1 MKLIRRNDNMAE
13 NLYDIANNLE
23 SNLRQSEQYNELK
36 NAYQVVKDT
45 PASQELFDKFRMI
58 QLELQ
63 QKQMQGQEITE
74 TEVEAAQKLA
84 QEVQGNE
91 HISALI
97 ESEQRMSVVINDLN
111 EIITGPLRDLYQDE
125 APKA

>member
-1 MKLIRRNDNMAE
+1 MSE

-23 SNLRQSEQYNELK
+23 SNLRQSEQYTELK

-45 PASQELFDKFRMI
+45 PASQALFDRFRVM
-58 QLELQ
+58 QLDLQ
-63 QKQMQGQEITE
+63 QKQVQGQEITE
-74 TEVEAAQKLA
+74 TEVETAQKLA
-84 QEVQGNE
+84 QEVQENE

-111 EIITGPLRDLYQDE
+111 EIITRPLRDLYQE
-125 APKA
+125 ETKA

>member
-97 ESEQRMSVVINDLN
+97 ESEQRMSVIINDLN
-111 EIITGPLRDLYQDE
+111 EIITAPLRDLYQDE

>member
-1 MKLIRRNDNMAE
+1 MKLIRRNDKMAE

-125 APKA
+125 SPKA